1 MVLQGPDPLEG
12 LFLAELAQEG
22 FGSRVYHHVVLQF
35 GLRVA
40 HLLAGPTGELGC
52 RGVMFLAVVEKG
64 GGIPKIFI
72 AGSTVMCSFLQMLGL
87 QMVPQPG
94 TGTVGFLAEL
104 AVQVLGSEA
113 RDDVFQPVGLLIG
126 A

>member
-1 MVLQGPDPLEG
+1 M
-12 LFLAELAQEG
+12 
-22 FGSRVYHHVVLQF
+22 VLQF
-35 GLRVA
+35 GLRIA

-52 RGVMFLAVVEKG
+52 RGVMLLAVVEKG
-64 GGIPKIFI
+64 GGIPKILV

-94 TGTVGFLAEL
+94 TRTVGFLAVL

-113 RDDVFQPVGLLIG
+113 RDDVF
-126 A
+126 

>member
-22 FGSRVYHHVVLQF
+22 FGSRVYPHVVLQF

-94 TGTVGFLAEL
+94 T
-104 AVQVLGSEA
+104 
-113 RDDVFQPVGLLIG
+113 
-126 A
+126 